1 MDTALRFV
9 LYFFLSKLPPAISVI
24 RNNTIKI
31 KNSILAI
38 PAAPAAI
45 PVKPKRP
52 ATIATTKKI
61 NVQRN
66 MCLVLSVSNN
76 YTVWY

>member
-1 MDTALRFV
+1 M
-9 LYFFLSKLPPAISVI
+9 
-24 RNNTIKI
+24 RNNTMNI
-31 KNSILAI
+31 KNSIFAI

-52 ATIATTKKI
+52 AIIATTKKI

-66 MCLVLSVSNN
+66 IVFSFKVLVIIIQYGIETIVPNFLALQDFENQHIN
-76 YTVWY
+76 F

>member
-1 MDTALRFV
+1 MVYIL
-9 LYFFLSKLPPAISVI
+9 LYFRLSNVPPAIRVT
-24 RNNTIKI
+24 RNNTMKI
-31 KNSILAI
+31 KNNIFAI

-45 PVKPKRP
+45 PVKPNSA

-66 MCLVLSVSNN
+66 IVFKFKWLDNN
-76 YTVWY
+76 YTLCI

>member
-1 MDTALRFV
+1 MPCGFF
-9 LYFFLSKLPPAISVI
+9 LYFFPSKVPPAISVI
-24 RNNTIKI
+24 RNNTMNI
-31 KNSILAI
+31 KNSIFAI

-66 MCLVLSVSNN
+66 IVFSFKC
-76 YTVWY
+76 

>member
-1 MDTALRFV
+1 MRAM
-9 LYFFLSKLPPAISVI
+9 
-24 RNNTIKI
+24 RNNTMKI
-31 KNSILAI
+31 KNSIFAM

-45 PVKPKRP
+45 PVNPKRP

-66 MCLVLSVSNN
+66 IAFSFRVS
-76 YTVWY
+76 TK